1 MDLMHNSNR
10 TMKIT
15 LENNTI
21 DRKIVAAAWTK
32 DFVASQENT
41 ACTYAWAMGPSLLL
55 FNMVLPSPDYCQLV
69 DVYDERHGEDHH
81 GKLRISAEDA

>member
-41 ACTYAWAMGPSLLL
+41 ACMLGRWAP
-55 FNMVLPSPDYCQLV
+55 PYCSSTWF
-69 DVYDERHGEDHH
+69 Y
-81 GKLRISAEDA
+81 LRLIIVSW